1 MVVHAGKL
9 LNLFLFGRHGETST
23 TIQRWST
30 LQAYGSG
37 SGLPLARNGEG
48 EEIVFAR
55 LEREWL
61 LA

>member
-1 MVVHAGKL
+1 MNVRNHYKGS
-9 LNLFLFGRHGETST
+9 TS
-23 TIQRWST
+23 
-30 LQAYGSG
+30 QAVGGGSA
-37 SGLPLARNGEG
+37 LPLTQNGEG